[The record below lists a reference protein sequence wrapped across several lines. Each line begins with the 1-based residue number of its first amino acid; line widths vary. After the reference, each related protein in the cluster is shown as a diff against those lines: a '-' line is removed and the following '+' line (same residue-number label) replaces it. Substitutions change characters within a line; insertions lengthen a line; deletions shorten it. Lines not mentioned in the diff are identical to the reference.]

1 MYEDMLGDMN
11 GAPAETAFHDPF
23 LDGNE
28 LIEAAV
34 HAYHAEATKERLY
47 AVLEAIR
54 QRMHEDGHFMIPVTA
69 SEDGT
74 EFIFRTVQTGDGRE
88 WPAVFT
94 SPAEYRKGP
103 PSQIISNFIDELLTA
118 CIDTENNGFI
128 LNPWGESFLLTADL
142 IRMILKKEGSANE

>member
-11 GAPAETAFHDPF
+11 GAPAESAFHDPF

-34 HAYHAEATKERLY
+34 HAYHAKATSERLS

-88 WPAVFT
+88 WPAAFT
-94 SPAEYRKGP
+94 SPAEFRKGQ

-142 IRMILKKEGSANE
+142 IRMILKKEGSENE

>member
-1 MYEDMLGDMN
+1 MYEAMLGDMN
-11 GAPAETAFHDPF
+11 GAPVETAFHDPF

-28 LIEAAV
+28 LIEAAI
-34 HAYHAEATKERLY
+34 HTYYTEATEERLA

-54 QRMHEDGHFMIPVTA
+54 QRMHEDGHLMIPVTA

-74 EFIFRTVQTGDGRE
+74 EFTFRTVQTRDKRE
-88 WPAVFT
+88 WLAAFT
-94 SPAEYRKGP
+94 SPAEYRKGQ

-128 LNPWGESFLLTADL
+128 INPWGESFLLTAEL
-142 IRMILKKEGSANE
+142 IKMILKKGDSENE

>member
-11 GAPAETAFHDPF
+11 GAPTKSAFHDPF
-23 LDGNE
+23 LDGNA

-34 HAYHAEATKERLY
+34 HAYYADATKERLY

-69 SEDGT
+69 SEAGT

-88 WPAVFT
+88 WLAAFT
-94 SPAEYRKGP
+94 SPAEFRKGQ
-103 PSQIISNFIDELLTA
+103 PSQIISNFIDALLTA
-118 CIDTENNGFI
+118 CIDTENDGFI
-128 LNPWGESFLLTADL
+128 LNPWGESFLLTAEL
-142 IRMILKKEGSANE
+142 IQMILKKEGSENE

>member
-11 GAPAETAFHDPF
+11 GAPAEAAFHDPF

-28 LIEAAV
+28 LIEAAI
-34 HAYHAEATKERLY
+34 HTYYTEATEERLA

-54 QRMHEDGHFMIPVTA
+54 QRMHEDGHLMIPVTA

-74 EFIFRTVQTGDGRE
+74 EFIFRTVQTRDERE
-88 WPAVFT
+88 WLAAFT
-94 SPAEYRKGP
+94 SPAEFRKGQ

-128 LNPWGESFLLTADL
+128 LNPWGESFLLTAEL
-142 IRMILKKEGSANE
+142 IQMILKKEGSENE

>member
-11 GAPAETAFHDPF
+11 GAPAEAAFHDPF
-23 LDGNE
+23 LDGNA

-34 HAYHAEATKERLY
+34 HAYYADATKERLY

-74 EFIFRTVQTGDGRE
+74 EFIFRTVQTRDGRE
-88 WPAVFT
+88 WPAAFT
-94 SPAEYRKGP
+94 SPVEFRKGQ

-128 LNPWGESFLLTADL
+128 INPWGESFLLTAEL
-142 IRMILKKEGSANE
+142 IQMILKKEGSENE